1 MLGEDPDF
9 SLWVLHVWLSL
20 LSTFT
25 RILECFKLKG
35 IAMEWLSR
43 VAKRCFILFTIE
55 TVYRYTLKAL
65 GQCYIGF
72 SVTESTLEWNWD
84 TLEVMTNV
92 SSPENY
98 LQCTTRYLYGPF
110 GKDIPQARRQATP
123 TPNGDVLESKGA
135 LHFQISKWDKE
146 KFEQRG
152 GFHKSITPFQITVQM
167 FEVAIIAR

>member
-1 MLGEDPDF
+1 MLGEDPDS

-55 TVYRYTLKAL
+55 KVYRYTLKAL

-123 TPNGDVLESKGA
+123 TPNGDVLESKG
-135 LHFQISKWDKE
+135 HFISRFLNETKKNLNKE
-146 KFEQRG
+146 EDFIK
-152 GFHKSITPFQITVQM
+152 
-167 FEVAIIAR
+167 AIPPSK